1 MARNSIDGER
11 RNMARD
17 LAFFEANPE
26 QFDALS
32 DEDRMLLANGET
44 IEGET
49 EGESP
54 DANDTEET
62 DVEDGDETADD
73 DGTDESPAVLAKDGK
88 HTIPF
93 EELQS
98 ARDSAKRL
106 EEIVRQ
112 QSELIESLKN
122 PAAPQAQEGNEP
134 TLDDKLAEIRQEIED
149 AALLDEPGKLN
160 GLIADMHRLIAE
172 DAQSKSRAEI
182 SKEFE
187 ARDQRAREAAAQ
199 SALDAVAAQAAKDY
213 PFLDSQSALANQDA
227 IGKVVRYRNA
237 LIAEGAPLH
246 EALAEAVKTFAP
258 MYQTKPEGTAIQQAS
273 MSAKEAAAKAIA
285 GARSKVPTSMSSI
298 PSAASPATDEVQAM
312 SGMSAQALQDKM
324 MDLPREKILA
334 LMNRTLV
341 S

>member
-1 MARNSIDGER
+1 MARNSLDGER

-26 QFDALS
+26 QFDVLS

-54 DANDTEET
+54 DANETE
-62 DVEDGDETADD
+62 DDDAADD
-73 DGTDESPAVLAKDGK
+73 DSEEAADSEQPAVLAKDGK

-112 QSELIESLKN
+112 QSELIESLKK
-122 PAAPQAQEGNEP
+122 PAAPQAQESNEP

-149 AALLDEPGKLN
+149 ALLLDEPGKLK

-213 PFLDSQSALANQDA
+213 PFLDSQSASANQDA

-237 LIAEGAPLH
+237 LIAEGAPMH

-258 MYQTKPEGTAIQQAS
+258 MYQTKPEEIGRAS
-273 MSAKEAAAKAIA
+273 C
-285 GARSKVPTSMSSI
+285 
-298 PSAASPATDEVQAM
+298 
-312 SGMSAQALQDKM
+312 
-324 MDLPREKILA
+324 RE
-334 LMNRTLV
+334 RV
-341 S
+341 

>member
-54 DANDTEET
+54 DANETE
-62 DVEDGDETADD
+62 DDDAADD
-73 DGTDESPAVLAKDGK
+73 DSEEAADSEQPAVLAKDGK

-112 QSELIESLKN
+112 QSELIESLKK
-122 PAAPQAQEGNEP
+122 PAAPQAQESSEP

-149 AALLDEPGKLN
+149 AALLDEPDKLK

-213 PFLDSQSALANQDA
+213 PFLDSQSASANQDA

-237 LIAEGAPLH
+237 LIAEGAPMH
-246 EALAEAVKTFAP
+246 EALA
-258 MYQTKPEGTAIQQAS
+258 
-273 MSAKEAAAKAIA
+273 
-285 GARSKVPTSMSSI
+285 
-298 PSAASPATDEVQAM
+298 
-312 SGMSAQALQDKM
+312 
-324 MDLPREKILA
+324 
-334 LMNRTLV
+334 
-341 S
+341 

>member
-1 MARNSIDGER
+1 
-11 RNMARD
+11 MARD

-62 DVEDGDETADD
+62 TAEGGDDDAAD
-73 DGTDESPAVLAKDGK
+73 DGTDENPAVLAKDGK

-112 QSELIESLKN
+112 QSELIESLKK
-122 PAAPQAQEGNEP
+122 PAAPQAQEINEP
-134 TLDDKLAEIRQEIED
+134 TLDDKLAEIRQGIED
-149 AALLDEPGKLN
+149 AALLDEPDKLK

-213 PFLDSQSALANQDA
+213 PFLDSQSASANQDA

-237 LIAEGAPLH
+237 LIAEGMPLH

-258 MYQTKPEGTAIQQAS
+258 MYQSKPQGTASQQAS
-273 MSAKEAAAKAIA
+273 KSAKEAAEKAIA

-324 MDLPREKILA
+324 MDLPREKILE
-334 LMNRTLV
+334 LMNRTIV

>member
-149 AALLDEPGKLN
+149 AALLDEPDKLK

-258 MYQTKPEGTAIQQAS
+258 MYQTNQKELQSSKRQCPPRKRQQRRLPALGRKCQRACRPFRPQHRRQPMRCKQCPACRRKPF
-273 MSAKEAAAKAIA
+273 
-285 GARSKVPTSMSSI
+285 
-298 PSAASPATDEVQAM
+298 
-312 SGMSAQALQDKM
+312 
-324 MDLPREKILA
+324 
-334 LMNRTLV
+334 RTK
-341 S
+341 

>member
-1 MARNSIDGER
+1 MARN
-11 RNMARD
+11 

-54 DANDTEET
+54 DANGTEET
-62 DVEDGDETADD
+62 AVEGGDDDADD
-73 DGTDESPAVLAKDGK
+73 DGDDVADIEQPEVMAKDGK

-93 EELQS
+93 EELQA

-106 EEIVRQ
+106 EELVRQ

-122 PAAPQAQEGNEP
+122 PAAPQAQESNEP

-149 AALLDEPGKLN
+149 AALLDEQDKLK

-213 PFLDSQSALANQDA
+213 PFLDSQSASANQDA

-258 MYQTKPEGTAIQQAS
+258 MYQSKPQGTASQQAS
-273 MSAKEAAAKAIA
+273 MSAKEAAEKAIA
-285 GARSKVPTSMSSI
+285 GAKSKVPTSMSSI

-324 MDLPREKILA
+324 MDLPREKIIE

>member
-1 MARNSIDGER
+1 
-11 RNMARD
+11 MARD

-54 DANDTEET
+54 DANETE
-62 DVEDGDETADD
+62 DDDAADD
-73 DGTDESPAVLAKDGK
+73 DSEEAADSEQPAVLAKDGK

-112 QSELIESLKN
+112 QSELIESLKK
-122 PAAPQAQEGNEP
+122 PAAPQAQESNEP

-149 AALLDEPGKLN
+149 AALLDEPNKLK

-237 LIAEGAPLH
+237 LIAEGAPMH
-246 EALAEAVKTFAP
+246 EALAESVKTFAP
-258 MYQTKPEGTAIQQAS
+258 MYQTKPEGTTSQQAS
-273 MSAKEAAAKAIA
+273 RSAKEAAEKAIA
-285 GARSKVPTSMSSI
+285 GAKSRVPTSMSSI

-334 LMNRTLV
+334 LMNRTIV